1 MTVWAL
7 GMTVWALGMTILAAS
22 SAAAQDAFPSRPVRL
37 IVSFP
42 PGGGADLTAR
52 VVGQKMGELL
62 GQPVVVENKPG
73 ANGLVGCD
81 TVAKSAPDG
90 YTMLET
96 DRGAL
101 GVNPSLYKK
110 LPYDPLRDFEYVG
123 IVTSAPYV
131 IVVDPRLPAKTLAEY
146 VALAKSKPGAL
157 NYASY
162 GIASMAQLN
171 IEALKAKT
179 AMAVTHVPYK
189 GAGPAVQAV
198 VAGESSLTIASP
210 PAVLG
215 FVRDG
220 RLRALAIDAQK
231 RSPLMPDVPTLV
243 EAGGEADTLVPTY
256 FAFAL
261 PAKTPPAVV
270 ERLHGAMVSA
280 VRSPEVAGRQS
291 NAGLEATGGT
301 GAELSALVAR
311 DIPRFRAIVQN
322 IGIQPE

>member
-1 MTVWAL
+1 MNIRIFLAVLGAAL
-7 GMTVWALGMTILAAS
+7 LAS
-22 SAAAQDAFPSRPVRL
+22 SAASAQDAFPSRPIRL

-52 VVGQKMGELL
+52 TVGQKMGELL
-62 GQPVVVENKPG
+62 GQPLVVENRPG

-81 TVAKSAPDG
+81 AVAKSAPDG

-101 GVNPSLYKK
+101 GINPSLFRKI
-110 LPYDPLRDFEYVG
+110 PYDPLRDFEYVG

-131 IVVDPRLPAKTLAEY
+131 IVIDPRLAAKTLAEY
-146 VALAKSKPGAL
+146 ARLAKSKPGAL

-171 IEALKAKT
+171 IEALKARLGID
-179 AMAVTHVPYK
+179 VVHVPYK
-189 GAGPAVQAV
+189 GAGPAVQGV

-210 PAVLG
+210 PAVTG

-220 RLRALAIDAQK
+220 RLRAIAIGAK
-231 RSPLMPDVPTLV
+231 SRSPLLPGVPTLA
-243 EAGGEADTLVPTY
+243 ESGAGDDTLVPTY

-261 PAKTPPAVV
+261 PAKTPRAIVD
-270 ERLHGAMVSA
+270 RLHGAMRSA
-280 VRSPEVAGRQS
+280 VTSPEVAARLGQ
-291 NAGLEATGGT
+291 AGLEPAGGT
-301 GAELSALVAR
+301 GAELLELVAR

-322 IGIQPE
+322 VGIQPE